1 MSSYRKIILWLI
13 ITSPFFGL
21 FLLVNLTAIGVFGDL
36 PSFEQL
42 ENPKNNLATEII
54 SEDGVVLGKYF
65 FENRSKANYNEIPEN
80 LINAFISTED
90 VRFRNHSGID
100 GRALLRAIYGALTGK
115 SSSGGASTITQQ
127 LSKMLFTD
135 KPSSGVER
143 VMQKLKEWIISGQL
157 EKRYTKDEILTMYL
171 NRFDW
176 VNNAVGIKSASQV
189 YFNKAPIDLNIL
201 ESAMLVGMLKNPS
214 YYNPNRRIALTE
226 RRRNIVLSQMK
237 KYEVISDSLYD
248 TLVQQPIIL
257 NFKKASHNEGL
268 APYFREYFRGELK
281 KWCATHTKPDG
292 TNYNAYTDGL
302 KVYTTINSR
311 LQQFAEEG
319 MRTHISSL
327 QKDFNNHWKGY
338 TKAPYP
344 DDFEWEQ
351 IDEIIDQGMR
361 RSERY
366 RKLKKAGKSK
376 NQIKSIFQ
384 KKVQMTLFS
393 WDGEIDTLLSPRD
406 SIKYNKFFIHS
417 GMMSMDPKT
426 GHVKAYVGG
435 INYKHFKYDH
445 VKIGKRQ
452 VGSTFKPFL
461 YSLAMQE
468 GYTPCSEVSNVPVVF
483 DKNRW
488 RLEKDWVPKNSGD
501 EFDEMSLTL
510 KFGLANSIN
519 TVTAYIMKQFGPHA
533 VVDLAKK
540 IGIHSKILAVP
551 SLCLGTFDLSVYEM
565 VGAYSTFVNKGVWT
579 EPIFVTRIEDKN
591 GVVLEDFEPKTQE
604 AMSKETA
611 DLMVRMLQGVVDGVY
626 SPAAGVTRGTGV
638 RLRFKYGFKNEMG
651 GKTGTT
657 QNQSDG
663 YFMGITPN
671 LVTGVWSGCED
682 RAAHFRTIH
691 YGQGANMALPVFAE
705 YMQRVY
711 ADTLESGIYPI
722 DFDIPKSVDLKLDCG
737 ESTNSIG
744 TDEFDEEF

>member
-1 MSSYRKIILWLI
+1 MSRNRKILLWLI

-21 FLLVNLTAIGVFGDL
+21 FLIVNLTAIGVFGDL
-36 PSFEQL
+36 PTFEQL
-42 ENPKNNLATEII
+42 ENPNNNLATEII
-54 SEDGVVLGKYF
+54 SEDGVILGKYF
-65 FENRSKANYNEIPEN
+65 FENRTKANYNEIPEN

-100 GRALLRAIYGALTGK
+100 GRALLRAIHGALTGK

-127 LSKMLFTD
+127 LSKMLFTE
-135 KPSSGVER
+135 KPSSGIDR
-143 VMQKLKEWIISGQL
+143 VMQKLKEWIISAQL

-189 YFNKAPIDLNIL
+189 YFNKAPIDLNVS

-214 YYNPNRRIALTE
+214 YYNPNRRMELTE
-226 RRRNIVLSQMK
+226 GRRNIVLSQMK
-237 KYEVISDSLYD
+237 KYKVISDSLYD

-319 MRTHISSL
+319 MRAHMSSL

-366 RKLKKAGKSK
+366 RKLKKAGKSIK
-376 NQIKSIFQ
+376 VIKSIFK
-384 KKVQMTLFS
+384 KKVEMTLFS

-483 DKNRW
+483 DKTRW

-591 GVVLEDFEPKTQE
+591 GVVLEDFLPKTQE

-638 RLRFKYGFKNEMG
+638 RLRFKYGFENEMG

-737 ESTNSIG
+737 EATNSIG

>member
-1 MSSYRKIILWLI
+1 MTRYRKILLWLI

-36 PSFEQL
+36 PTFEQL
-42 ENPKNNLATEII
+42 ENPNNNLATEII
-54 SEDGVVLGKYF
+54 SEDGIILGKYF

-100 GRALLRAIYGALTGK
+100 GRALLRAIHGALTGK

-127 LSKMLFTD
+127 LSKMLFTE
-135 KPSSGVER
+135 KPSSGIDR

-189 YFNKAPIDLNIL
+189 YFNKAPIDLNVS

-214 YYNPNRRIALTE
+214 YYNPNRRMELTE
-226 RRRNIVLSQMK
+226 GRRNIVLSQMK

-257 NFKKASHNEGL
+257 NFNKASHNEGL

-319 MRTHISSL
+319 MRTHMSSL

-366 RKLKKAGKSK
+366 RKLKKAGKSIK
-376 NQIKSIFQ
+376 VIKSIFK
-384 KKVQMTLFS
+384 KKVEMTLFS

-483 DKNRW
+483 DKTRW

-591 GVVLEDFEPKTQE
+591 GVVLEDFLPKTQE

-638 RLRFKYGFKNEMG
+638 RLRFKYGFENEMG

-737 ESTNSIG
+737 EATNSIG

>member
-1 MSSYRKIILWLI
+1 MTRYRKILLWLI

-36 PSFEQL
+36 PTFEQL
-42 ENPKNNLATEII
+42 ENPNNNLATEII
-54 SEDGVVLGKYF
+54 SEDGIILGKYF

-127 LSKMLFTD
+127 LSKMLFTE
-135 KPSSGVER
+135 KPSSGIDR

-189 YFNKAPIDLNIL
+189 YFNKAPIDLNVS

-214 YYNPNRRIALTE
+214 YYNPNRRMELTE
-226 RRRNIVLSQMK
+226 GRRNIVLSQMK

-248 TLVQQPIIL
+248 TLVQQPIVL

-319 MRTHISSL
+319 MRTHMSSL

-366 RKLKKAGKSK
+366 RKLKKAGKSIK
-376 NQIKSIFQ
+376 VIKSIFK
-384 KKVQMTLFS
+384 KKVEMTLFS

-483 DKNRW
+483 DKTRW

-591 GVVLEDFEPKTQE
+591 GVVLEDFLPKTQE

-638 RLRFKYGFKNEMG
+638 RLRFKYGFENEMG

-737 ESTNSIG
+737 EATNSIG